1 MDADPEGDGVS
12 DPLQVEMV
20 AADRVVWS
28 GEATMVSARTAEGDI
43 GILSNH
49 APILSV
55 MVPWPVEIRP
65 VEGSRVWAAVGQG
78 FLSVARNRVS
88 ILAEY
93 IQLADDIDTAVAQH
107 ELEEAQQADRS
118 DPDVKH
124 AIQYAEARIRTA
136 ELAH

>member
-1 MDADPEGDGVS
+1 MS

-43 GILSNH
+43 GVLSNH

-55 MVPWPVEIRP
+55 MVAWPVEIRP
-65 VEGSRVWAAVGQG
+65 VEGGRVWAAVGHG

-93 IQLADDIDTAVAQH
+93 IELSDDIDTAVGKS
-107 ELEEAQQADRS
+107 ELEQARQADTS

>member
-1 MDADPEGDGVS
+1 VS

-55 MVPWPVEIRP
+55 MVAWPVEIRP
-65 VEGSRVWAAVGQG
+65 VEGGRVWAAVGHG

-93 IQLADDIDTAVAQH
+93 IELSDDIDTAVAKN
-107 ELEEAQQADRS
+107 ELEQAQQADG